1 MNGLLSFSRLI
12 DDLNERIG
20 RIANWCV
27 LLACVISAGNAL
39 VRYGFNFSSNAWL
52 EIQWYLF
59 GAIFMLGA
67 PYTLKT
73 NGHVRVD
80 IIYGNLSPRVQIWI
94 DLLGAIFFLMP
105 AVLIIGWMSWPI
117 FLDSLLTGE
126 MSNNAGGLLRWP
138 IKLFLPLGFGLLALQ
153 GLSEI
158 IKRIAALLGRH
169 DWNVRYEK
177 PLQ

>member
-1 MNGLLSFSRLI
+1 MRGLLALCRGI
-12 DDLNERIG
+12 DGMNERLG
-20 RIANWCV
+20 RIACWCV
-27 LLACVISAGNAL
+27 LFACVISAGNAL
-39 VRYGFNFSSNAWL
+39 FRYGFSLSSNAWL

-67 PYTLKT
+67 PYTLKI

-80 IIYGNLSPRVQIWI
+80 IVYGNVSARAQIWI
-94 DLLGAIFFLMP
+94 DLLGGIFFLMP
-105 AVLIIGWMSWPI
+105 AAVVIGWMSWPI
-117 FLDSLLTGE
+117 FVDAVRSGE

-158 IKRIAALLGRH
+158 IKRIAALMGRY
-169 DWNVRYEK
+169 DLQARYEK
-177 PLQ
+177 PMQ